1 MFLRGFGVVKH
12 ISKHVFYRCLF
23 AIHPSQ
29 YRTHPSP
36 SNCTFPRLVY
46 DLVTFAER
54 IVNRVQ
60 SSQTMKAIMWQL
72 KTPMQ
77 RAKRIAKTHASITLP
92 ATSRLK
98 LETPSYIPNSHDLF
112 HHLPHWDLIFFVWYS
127 SYIRVIS
134 LVRLRV
140 CSMWI
145 A

>member
-1 MFLRGFGVVKH
+1 MFLRGFGFVKH

-36 SNCTFPRLVY
+36 SNCTFADLVY

-72 KTPMQ
+72 KIPMQ
-77 RAKRIAKTHASITLP
+77 RATKDRKNSCLHYPASNFKI
-92 ATSRLK
+92 
-98 LETPSYIPNSHDLF
+98 ET
-112 HHLPHWDLIFFVWYS
+112 
-127 SYIRVIS
+127 
-134 LVRLRV
+134 
-140 CSMWI
+140 
-145 A
+145 